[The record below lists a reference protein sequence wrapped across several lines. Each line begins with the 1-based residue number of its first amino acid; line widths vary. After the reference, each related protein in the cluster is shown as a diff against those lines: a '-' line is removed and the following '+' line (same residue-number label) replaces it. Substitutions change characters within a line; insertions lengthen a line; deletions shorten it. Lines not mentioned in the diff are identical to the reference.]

1 MAITKTITMAVPME
15 NDSNEVVRW
24 NLEMK
29 YENDSEDDATYFTHT
44 FDTVVT
50 VEDSDFVAAG
60 KGTFNLAALTAL
72 CPTTKWDG
80 IFASQV
86 DSVITNA
93 PAKPVADL
101 NFTIPTE

>member
-1 MAITKTITMAVPME
+1 MAITKTLTMAVPHE
-15 NDSNEVVRW
+15 NASNKVIRW

-50 VEDSDFVAAG
+50 VEDSDFVAAD

-72 CPTTKWDG
+72 CPTTKWDE
-80 IFASQV
+80 IFTSQV
-86 DSVITNA
+86 DSVITN
-93 PAKPVADL
+93 PPVKPTADL
-101 NFTIPTE
+101 SFTVPTE